1 MFLIFKLFKIQ
12 FIPHTKDA
20 GVFLYLSYKC
30 KYRTYII
37 KRIKHD
43 IL

>member
-20 GVFLYLSYKC
+20 GFSCIYLINDLNASMRVFKFLLGIS
-30 KYRTYII
+30 
-37 KRIKHD
+37 
-43 IL
+43 